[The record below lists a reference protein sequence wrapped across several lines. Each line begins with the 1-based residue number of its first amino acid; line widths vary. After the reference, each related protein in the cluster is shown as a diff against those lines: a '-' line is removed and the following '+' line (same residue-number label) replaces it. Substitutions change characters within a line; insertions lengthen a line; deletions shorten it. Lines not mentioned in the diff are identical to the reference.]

1 MRDAGQAFA
10 NQRGQNFIRSIHDIA
25 AGLGQADSNT
35 PGIERV
41 DTALEE
47 IAIGKL
53 IEMFGDQTIRQPH
66 LLGDYAGI
74 NGAAIDRMENI
85 VKPEIDALLVTQK
98 GG

>member
-1 MRDAGQAFA
+1 
-10 NQRGQNFIRSIHDIA
+10 
-25 AGLGQADSNT
+25 
-35 PGIERV
+35 
-41 DTALEE
+41 
-47 IAIGKL
+47 
-53 IEMFGDQTIRQPH
+53 MFGDQTIRQPH